1 MVEDVFELNKVV
13 NQDIVDIINKYQLNT
28 KSRKRE
34 KAYMRYYLYNV
45 LKKRRYLTHF
55 MIGKFFNRDHSSVTL
70 GLQEHDYWWKHKD
83 IDYLKAIQPIVSII
97 DTRNRDLGLFSIQT
111 NYIDVEESQIVITG
125 NFDLNLLDKLPEKMT
140 KEELINVFKI
150 MK

>member
-13 NQDIVDIINKYQLNT
+13 NQDIVGIIDVYQLNT

-45 LKKRRYLTHF
+45 LKSRRYLTHS

-70 GLQEHDYWWKHKD
+70 GL
-83 IDYLKAIQPIVSII
+83 
-97 DTRNRDLGLFSIQT
+97 
-111 NYIDVEESQIVITG
+111 
-125 NFDLNLLDKLPEKMT
+125 
-140 KEELINVFKI
+140 
-150 MK
+150 

>member
-1 MVEDVFELNKVV
+1 MVEDLFELNKVV
-13 NQDIVDIINKYQLNT
+13 NQDIVEIIDKYQLNT

-34 KAYMRYYLYNV
+34 HTYMRYYLYDV
-45 LKKRRYLTHF
+45 LKKRRYLTHV
-55 MIGKFFNRDHSSVTL
+55 MIGMFFNRNHSSVTL
-70 GLQEHDYWWKHKD
+70 GLKEHKHWWKSKD
-83 IDYLKAIQPIVSII
+83 IDYLKAIQPIVDII
-97 DTRNRDLGLFSIQT
+97 DMRKTNFGLFNIKT

-125 NFDLNLLDKLPEKMT
+125 NFNLNLLDKLPEKMT